1 MQSGKTNWELKIH
14 IIHIITKGVG
24 ITSASPIICIIR
36 IHNYQYSQ
44 FAFPAV
50 CLIPTKCLYFL
61 MASASSNPRVA
72 IVHEWF
78 TSMRGGE
85 KCVEALCEVFPDATL
100 FALVH
105 AQGSVSNVIER
116 MPIRTSF
123 IQNLPGGVEN
133 YRHYLPLFPSA
144 VQRFDMS
151 GFDIVIS
158 SNHCVAKGV
167 RTGASTLHVC
177 YCYTP
182 MRYIWG
188 QYDEYFGRG
197 RAGLLTRAAMRSVRG
212 YLRRWD
218 VKTAVNPHRFIGISE
233 NVRCRIRDIYHRES
247 DLIYPPV
254 DTSSLVLSRKD
265 DGYYL
270 MVSAL
275 VPYKRV
281 DLAVEAFNRLGD
293 RLVIVGDGPESAR
306 LKKLASPN
314 VELAGWLPDSSVR
327 QLYAGCSAVIFPGE
341 EDFGIVP
348 VEAIACGKPVVAF
361 ARGGAL
367 ETVLD
372 APNFSTGVLFR
383 EQTVDA
389 LVDAVVSC
397 RKRAFDPEALRRFAL
412 GFDREIYKTRMKEYV
427 LHHWNL
433 FRGTLPQA

>member
-1 MQSGKTNWELKIH
+1 M
-14 IIHIITKGVG
+14 
-24 ITSASPIICIIR
+24 TSSFS
-36 IHNYQYSQ
+36 H
-44 FAFPAV
+44 
-50 CLIPTKCLYFL
+50 
-61 MASASSNPRVA
+61 PRVA

-105 AQGSVSNVIER
+105 AKGSVSPAIER
-116 MPIRTSF
+116 MPIHTSF
-123 IQNLPGGVEN
+123 IQGLPGGVEN

-144 VQRFDMS
+144 VRRFDLN

-158 SNHCVAKGV
+158 SNHCAAKGV
-167 RTGASTLHVC
+167 RTPASALHIC

-188 QYDEYFGRG
+188 QYDEYFGPG
-197 RAGLLTRAAMRSVRG
+197 RAGLATRVAMRVVRG

-218 VKTAVNPHRFIGISE
+218 VRTAVNPHRFIAISE
-233 NVRCRIRDIYHRES
+233 NVRCRIRDIYHRDS

-254 DTSSLVLSRKD
+254 ETAALALSRRD
-265 DGYYL
+265 DGYFL

-281 DLAVEAFNRLGD
+281 DLAVEAFNRIGD
-293 RLVIVGDGPESAR
+293 RLIVVGDGPEAAR
-306 LKKLASPN
+306 LRGMAKPN
-314 VELAGWLPDSSVR
+314 VEFTGWLPDSRVR
-327 QLYAGCSAVIFPGE
+327 ELYGGCAGVIFPGE

-361 ARGGAL
+361 AKGGAL

-372 APNFSTGVLFR
+372 TPSLATGVLFK
-383 EQTVDA
+383 EQTVEA
-389 LVDAVVSC
+389 LIGAIREC
-397 RKRAFDPEALRRFAL
+397 KERTFDPEALRRFAL
-412 GFDREIYKTRMKEYV
+412 GFDREIYKARMKEYI
-427 LHHWNL
+427 LRHWKH
-433 FRGTLPQA
+433 FRGSFPQTQA

>member
-1 MQSGKTNWELKIH
+1 MN
-14 IIHIITKGVG
+14 
-24 ITSASPIICIIR
+24 SPG
-36 IHNYQYSQ
+36 Q
-44 FAFPAV
+44 A
-50 CLIPTKCLYFL
+50 
-61 MASASSNPRVA
+61 PRVA

-105 AQGSVSNVIER
+105 VRGSVSPVIER

-123 IQNLPGGVEN
+123 IQRLPGALEH
-133 YRHYLPLFPSA
+133 YRNYLPLFPAA
-144 VQRFDMS
+144 VRRFDMS

-167 RTGASTLHVC
+167 ATPASTLHVC

-188 QYDEYFGRG
+188 LYDEYFGPG
-197 RAGLLTRAAMRSVRG
+197 RAGLLTRAGMRTVRG

-218 VKTAVNPHRFIGISE
+218 VRTAVNPHRFIAISE
-233 NVRCRIRDIYHRES
+233 NVRSRIREIYHRDS

-254 DTSSLVLSRKD
+254 ETSALAVSRRD
-265 DGYYL
+265 DGYFL

-281 DLAVEAFNRLGD
+281 DLAVEAFNRTGD
-293 RLVIVGDGPESAR
+293 RLIVVGDGPEAAR
-306 LKKLASPN
+306 LRKIAGPG
-314 VELAGWLPDSSVR
+314 VELAGWLPDSDVR
-327 QLYAGCSAVIFPGE
+327 DLYAGCKAVIFPGE

-348 VEAIACGKPVVAF
+348 VEAMACGKPVVAF

-367 ETVLD
+367 ETVFETSGLR
-372 APNFSTGVLFR
+372 TGVLFH
-383 EQTVDA
+383 EQTVEA
-389 LVDAVVSC
+389 LIAAVRSC
-397 RKRAFDPEALRRFAL
+397 KEHTFDPESLRHFAL
-412 GFDREIYKTRMKEYV
+412 GFDREIYKSRMKQYV
-427 LHHWNL
+427 LHQWKL
-433 FRGTLPQA
+433 FRGSFPQT

>member
-1 MQSGKTNWELKIH
+1 MN
-14 IIHIITKGVG
+14 
-24 ITSASPIICIIR
+24 SPAL
-36 IHNYQYSQ
+36 H
-44 FAFPAV
+44 
-50 CLIPTKCLYFL
+50 
-61 MASASSNPRVA
+61 PRVA

-105 AQGSVSNVIER
+105 AKGSVSPVIER

-123 IQNLPGGVEN
+123 IQRLPRGVEN
-133 YRHYLPLFPSA
+133 YRHYLPLFPAA
-144 VQRFDMS
+144 VRRFDMS

-167 RTGASTLHVC
+167 ETSPSTLHVC

-188 QYDEYFGRG
+188 QYDEYFGPG
-197 RAGLLTRAAMRSVRG
+197 RAGVLTRAAMRSVRG

-218 VKTAVNPHRFIGISE
+218 VRTASHPHHFIAISE

-254 DTSSLVLSRKD
+254 ETSALSLSQKD
-265 DGYYL
+265 DGYFL
-270 MVSAL
+270 IVSAL

-281 DLAVEAFNRLGD
+281 DLAVEAFNRTGD
-293 RLVIVGDGPESAR
+293 RLIVVGDGPEAVKLRKMAR
-306 LKKLASPN
+306 SN
-314 VELAGWLPDSSVR
+314 VEFGGWLPDGGVR
-327 QLYAGCSAVIFPGE
+327 ELYAGCKAVIFPGE

-348 VEAIACGKPVVAF
+348 VEAMACGKPVVAF

-372 APNFSTGVLFR
+372 TPSLVTGVLFR
-383 EQTVDA
+383 EQTVES
-389 LVDAVVSC
+389 LVNAVRLC
-397 RKRAFDPEALRRFAL
+397 KERTFDPEALRRFAL
-412 GFDREIYKTRMKEYV
+412 GFDRDIYKIRMKEYV
-427 LHHWNL
+427 FRHWRL
-433 FRGTLPQA
+433 FRDSSPQA